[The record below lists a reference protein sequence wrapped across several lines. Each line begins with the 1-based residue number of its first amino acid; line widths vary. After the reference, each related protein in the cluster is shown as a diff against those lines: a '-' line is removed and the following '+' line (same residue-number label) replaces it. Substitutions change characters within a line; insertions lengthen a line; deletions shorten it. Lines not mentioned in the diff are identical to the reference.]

1 MVREPADYTKLAVLT
16 LMTASLIGITVN
28 TMNVGWQILG
38 GFQDKSARAFDDT
51 TLEELLKTSMQEP
64 IPAPVI
70 YRTLMTGVSKIRNI
84 TINSNK
90 DLELVQSA
98 PTVNKG
104 VKVITGNYLK
114 REVNLNGDIKT
125 INLLV
130 KDVAKDYNSPR
141 SDMDAYGKLAGLLQE
156 SGSKY
161 YVDFSPV
168 AGSTDIDLKM
178 YREVPRLVEAMS
190 VQTTTGDTSQIAKAI
205 EDVKKGV
212 YKGDSTTVP
221 GNALVNPGNSTNPG
235 GAGNQPNQ
243 GGKFIG
249 KLYVEDY
256 KEYTTYDTETNIPDG
271 YLVFKDAG
279 GNEILTV
286 KNDGTNKA
294 VLLSMGS
301 VGSITDGNKFLSG
314 AVQMPNK
321 SGIVK
326 LSNDVQVFYYQNK
339 PDVNNSVVKDNED
352 LKKRIAELEEQLKQ
366 NKDDNSNQSNQDANT
381 IAELEKEI
389 DKLKNNGEGSDIYS
403 ILANKYLYPIGL
415 GDGTIDKVFDFY
427 NTSSDASSKSN
438 PVRFGDLVISGT
450 GARNRAVYTIRN
462 SRLSVNK
469 DAVFNFTTEVLLD
482 QRYEYGQWIMYPR
495 MGTYY
500 FTIKD
505 ILKLISISEIKNS

>member
-70 YRTLMTGVSKIRNI
+70 YRTLMTGVAKIRNI

-104 VKVITGNYLK
+104 VRVIAGNYLK
-114 REVNLNGDIKT
+114 REVNLNGDVKT

-130 KDVAKDYNSPR
+130 KDVAKDYNNPR

-168 AGSTDIDLKM
+168 VGSTDIDLKM

-190 VQTTTGDTSQIAKAI
+190 VQTANGDTSQIAKAI
-205 EDVKKGV
+205 EDVKKGI

-221 GNALVNPGNSTNPG
+221 GNALVNPGNNTNPG

-256 KEYTTYDTETNIPDG
+256 KESTTYDTETNIPDG

-301 VGSITDGNKFLSG
+301 VGSITDGNKFLAG
-314 AVQMPNK
+314 AMQMPNK

-326 LSNDVQVFYYQNK
+326 LSNDVQAFYYQNR
-339 PDVNNSVVKDNED
+339 PDVNNGIVKDNED

-366 NKDDNSNQSNQDANT
+366 NRDDNSNQFNQDANT

-389 DKLKNNGEGSDIYS
+389 EKLKSS
-403 ILANKYLYPIGL
+403 A
-415 GDGTIDKVFDFY
+415 
-427 NTSSDASSKSN
+427 TSSNSELFKSGVLYAPGITESN
-438 PVRFGDLVISGT
+438 FDRYFYICTQTRHAYT
-450 GARNRAVYTIRN
+450 GATTYDPDDTRT
-462 SRLSVNK
+462 LSQMHFSSSWTVNDFLTK
-469 DAVFNFTTEVLLD
+469 VKNHDWSDGKAMIVVWDDGSYSWSTHF
-482 QRYEYGQWIMYPR
+482 
-495 MGTYY
+495 TYY
-500 FTIKD
+500 VLPKNYVE
-505 ILKLISISEIKNS
+505 LMKLSIGAG